1 MWSSQRPWRRQRW
14 RTLLGRLMY
23 GSSDIKLCRQLSHF
37 ECKSSACWGRNR
49 WWPIRISNCVVA
61 LEGTA
66 IYIIHPILDTWT
78 SELGPGIHAYS
89 FRDHDPVLNRNQGH
103 SFFLPHRTFHSSA
116 FTLNTFQF
124 LTAIELLLLMPH
136 APCCFYF
143 ASVDTLWGSLV
154 LQCFHN
160 LFICSCFRPLL
171 YLQITIKI
179 KTVGRW
185 REDRQDLSFEV
196 ISWRP
201 GGLSTYL
208 SIDVMSM
215 ASTI

>member
-1 MWSSQRPWRRQRW
+1 MWSSQRQWRRQRW
-14 RTLLGRLMY
+14 RTLLGLMY

-89 FRDHDPVLNRNQGH
+89 FRDHDPTLNRNQGH

-124 LTAIELLLLMPH
+124 LTAIELLLLLPH

-143 ASVDTLWGSLV
+143 ASVDTLWRSLV
-154 LQCFHN
+154 LQCPISTICSFAPASGRF
-160 LFICSCFRPLL
+160 FICRSQSKSILSVGGGRIDKICPL
-171 YLQITIKI
+171 K
-179 KTVGRW
+179 
-185 REDRQDLSFEV
+185 
-196 ISWRP
+196 
-201 GGLSTYL
+201 
-208 SIDVMSM
+208 
-215 ASTI
+215 